1 MKMLMGGETEYAM
14 SARHHNG
21 RAFNQELLLHRFLEH
36 ARTSLGYTSNSMS
49 GRFLSNGGLLYLDA
63 GLHIEW
69 ATPECTSP
77 FDVVRYLSAGD
88 CIVHDLAVSLE
99 TQAKDVVGV
108 FCSRTNVDYLSGTL
122 WAAHESYMHTASP
135 PDLPAALIP
144 FLASRVVL
152 GAGGWD
158 HRAFG
163 LRFTLSPRAHFIN
176 RVSDRDSQHVRPL
189 FHTKNET
196 LSGVGSHRLH
206 VACSESLCSQTAN
219 VVRFGSTALVLWLVT
234 RGVRAGE
241 RVALASPVSAV
252 QRFALDP
259 KSEALAEGEPERW
272 LSAVEIQR
280 HYMRLIDTYLADP
293 DIPEWA
299 EPVCRLWRHI
309 LDGIDAAD
317 GRLDGTMDW
326 AIKRR
331 LFERALAR
339 RGVPWASLAV
349 WESVLTRLHA
359 AWVRE
364 GGKTFDALKALD
376 WTLLADTRS
385 RLTHSLARYGLSWDQ
400 LPNFLGARNEVLEL
414 DAKFGALDE
423 TGIFN
428 ALDAAGVLQH
438 RVEGLDVGDAVT
450 QPPQDTRARVR
461 GNVVRRLS
469 EEGAP
474 YGAEWVSVY
483 DGKRSRVLD
492 LSNPFETEE
501 RWRERTSGDQPSGR
515 PA

>member
-14 SARHHNG
+14 SARHQNG
-21 RAFNQELLLHRFLEH
+21 RAFNQELLLQRFLEH
-36 ARTSLGYTSNSMS
+36 ARMSLGYTSNSMS

-77 FDVVRYLSAGD
+77 FDVVRYLNAGD
-88 CIVHDLAVSLE
+88 RIVHGLAASLE
-99 TQAKDVVGV
+99 TEANDVVGV
-108 FCSRTNVDYLSGTL
+108 FCSRTNIDYLSGTL
-122 WAAHESYMHTASP
+122 WAAHESYMHTGTP
-135 PDLPAALIP
+135 QDLPAALIP
-144 FLASRVVL
+144 FLASRVIL

-158 HRAFG
+158 YRAFG

-176 RVSDRDSQHVRPL
+176 RVCDRDSQHLRPL

-206 VACSESLCSQTAN
+206 VACSESLCSHTAN
-219 VVRFGSTALVLWLVT
+219 VVRFGSTALVLWLAT
-234 RGVRAGE
+234 RGVRAGDY
-241 RVALASPVSAV
+241 VALASPVSAV
-252 QRFALDP
+252 QRFARDP
-259 KSEALAEGEPERW
+259 KWEALGAGEQERW

-280 HYMRLIDTYLADP
+280 HYLQLIEANLYDR

-299 EPVCRLWRHI
+299 ERVCGLWRHI

-317 GRLDGTMDW
+317 GRLDCTMDW

-331 LFERALAR
+331 LFERLLAR
-339 RGVPWASLAV
+339 RGVSWASLPV
-349 WESVLTRLHA
+349 WDGVLTRLHT
-359 AWVRE
+359 AWVRA
-364 GGKTFDALKALD
+364 GGKTFEPLKALD
-376 WTLLADTRS
+376 WSELADTRS
-385 RLTHSLARYGLSWDQ
+385 HLAQSLARHGLSWDQ
-400 LPNFLGARNEVLEL
+400 LSTFLTARNEVLEA
-414 DAKFGALDE
+414 DAKFGGLDA

-438 RVEGLDVGDAVT
+438 RVEGLDIGDAVT
-450 QPPQDTRARVR
+450 DPPHDTRARVR

-469 EEGAP
+469 DEGVP

-483 DGKRSRVLD
+483 DGKRSRILD

-501 RWRERTSGDQPSGR
+501 RWRERTENLGSGI
-515 PA
+515 